1 MQVSCKRKRQTY
13 TQCKRPENA
22 L

>member
-1 MQVSCKRKRQTY
+1 MQVSCKRRQTY
-13 TQCKRPENA
+13 TRWKWKENV